1 MPRKVREITDLEI
14 DEISLVDKGAYQHAK
29 VTIAKSED
37 GEKENHM
44 EIYDEEGS
52 LLDPE
57 SLEDGDVVY
66 DDEGNGYLFEMD
78 DESDYDDDDEYAEDG
93 ELELVGKAAST
104 GAYKVARA
112 IGRRPMQGPKEALV
126 GTAKYRN
133 RAALGLRPM
142 QGPARPPLP
151 NVAPST
157 AAESASAFGAG
168 STRMKASSALQG
180 AFGSGRSARRRK
192 IGAGIGAGGVA
203 LGGGGA
209 VGYHEGRVKKNYSQE
224 LRVELSKALTDR
236 DRDNVIAK
244 AFGQL
249 DELTEA
255 AQAAEEIAMFER
267 SARLEREYVEV
278 AKSYNLPIQDEVL
291 AGVLMRAAEALPYED
306 CEIIGKCLEA
316 ASEAIFYEVGSNGGG
331 ANSDVYAQVE
341 EYANSQVSKS
351 ADRYG
356 ATSEVFSQNPEL
368 YEEYLREQ
376 R

>member
-14 DEISLVDKGAYQHAK
+14 DEISLVDKGANQHAK
-29 VTIAKSED
+29 VTIAKSEE

-78 DESDYDDDDEYAEDG
+78 DESEYDDDDEYAEDG

-112 IGRRPMQGPKEALV
+112 LGRRPTQGPKEALV

-133 RAALGLRPM
+133 RAAVGLRPM

-157 AAESASAFGAG
+157 ARQSAAAFGA
-168 STRMKASSALQG
+168 SPARMGASG
-180 AFGSGRSARRRK
+180 AAQSVFGTGRTARRRK
-192 IGAGIGAGGVA
+192 IGAGVGAGGLA

-209 VGYHEGRVKKNYSQE
+209 VGYHQVKKNYSQE

-267 SARLEREYVEV
+267 QARLEREYVEV

-291 AGVLMRAAEALPYED
+291 AGVLMRAAEYLPVED
-306 CEIIGKCLEA
+306 CEIISKCLEA
-316 ASEAIFYEVGSNGGG
+316 ASAAIFYETGSDGGGSN
-331 ANSDVYAQVE
+331 SDIFSQVE

-351 ADRYG
+351 ADRYD
-356 ATSEVFSQNPEL
+356 ATTEVFSHNPEL
-368 YEEYLREQ
+368 YDEYLREQ